1 MNRDGLLR
9 RYSGSIWLD
18 RLHWKQ
24 ISPASLQKS
33 LRNEELMNIVVLD
46 RMALGDDIDM
56 SVFDKL
62 GKVTIYERTAPD
74 EVVDRLKDADVL
86 LTNKV
91 VIGKEELDRLPR
103 LKYIG
108 INATGTNNIDLEYA
122 RKKNV
127 VVTNVKSYSTDS
139 VVQHTFA
146 LLFYVYEKLRH
157 YDDFVKQGKYSEYGC
172 FTYFGERFAELS
184 GKTWGIIGLGEI
196 GRKVADIAKAFGCR
210 VIYYSTSGKN
220 SNSDY
225 ERVEFGELLE
235 KSDIISIHAPLN
247 SHTEN
252 LMNRAAFEKMKPTA
266 VLINVGR
273 GPIVNETDLLWALK
287 ENRIAA
293 AGLDVISVE
302 PMRKDNPL
310 YGYEDSNRLIITP
323 HIAWATNEARQRL
336 VDEVYRNL
344 EAFINGEEQNRV

>member
-1 MNRDGLLR
+1 M
-9 RYSGSIWLD
+9 
-18 RLHWKQ
+18 K
-24 ISPASLQKS
+24 
-33 LRNEELMNIVVLD
+33 IVVLD
-46 RMALGDDIDM
+46 RMALGYDIDM

-62 GKVTIYERTAPD
+62 GEVTIYDRTAPE
-74 EVVDRLKDADVL
+74 EVLERLKSADVV

-91 VIGKEELDRLPR
+91 VIGAYEMDRLPK

-108 INATGTNNIDLEYA
+108 INATGTNNIDIEYA
-122 RKKNV
+122 AKKNIA
-127 VVTNVKSYSTDS
+127 VTNVKSYSTDS

-146 LLFYVYEKLRH
+146 LLFYVYEKLKH
-157 YDDFVKQGKYSEYGC
+157 YDDFVKQGDYCDYGC

-196 GRKVADIAKAFGCR
+196 GRKVAHVARAFGCN

-220 SNSDY
+220 SNQDY
-225 ERVEFGELLE
+225 ERVGFDELLG

-247 SHTEN
+247 RQTEN
-252 LMNRAAFEKMKPTA
+252 LMNKAAFDKMKRTA

-273 GPIVNETDLLWALK
+273 GPIVNEADLLEALN
-287 ENRIAA
+287 ENKIAA

-310 YGYEDSNRLIITP
+310 YGCKDSNRLIITP
-323 HIAWATNEARQRL
+323 HIAWASCEARQRL
-336 VDEVYRNL
+336 VDEVYLNL
-344 EAFINGEEQNRV
+344 KAFINGQERNRV